1 MISKCH
7 SIRGRR
13 FLKPLA
19 LLLAVVLLPASLAG
33 QGTAPSVHERLQL
46 LEQVWRAI
54 DERYYDRNF
63 HGVDWGEKLRS
74 MRPLVEQADDLPSV
88 YRVLRRMVAS
98 LADAHTRIYSPEDA
112 FDRNR
117 PAGITTGVSVR
128 SIEGVPIITWV
139 EPGSE
144 GAKQGLKPGMR
155 VQKIDGRPIAV
166 ALAAAREDVGPSS
179 TPLAREVLSFERI
192 FYGPRDTT
200 LELEVER
207 PDSEVVHA
215 LLRRRFAEFQRRVIS
230 RKLPNDIGY
239 IEVTGFA
246 PEIEREFDAA
256 IAANQ
261 ESKGLI
267 IDLRNNGGGFV
278 TTVTRLASHFFA
290 RETDLG
296 VFTTRQGRA
305 MPRRTDR
312 VRNIYRGPVVV
323 LVSART
329 ASGAE
334 MFAAAMQER
343 KRARILG
350 TSSSTCGCLVGV
362 SRSVNLPDGG
372 RLNVSDTDFRTAR
385 GTRVEGVGVIPD
397 ERIEL
402 TIADLRDGRD
412 LALERSVSFL
422 SHLELPPDADLS
434 IERSNR

>member
-1 MISKCH
+1 MISKYH
-7 SIRGRR
+7 NISRSAR
-13 FLKPLA
+13 KPLV
-19 LLLAVVLLPASLAG
+19 LLLVLILLPAPLPG
-33 QGTAPSVHERLQL
+33 QDTTINARERLTL
-46 LEQVWRAI
+46 LDQVWRAV
-54 DERYYDRNF
+54 DERYYDRTF
-63 HGVDWGEKLRS
+63 HGINWDEKLRET
-74 MRPLVEQADDLPSV
+74 RPLIEQAQDRQTV
-88 YRVLRRMVAS
+88 YRILRRMVAS
-98 LADAHTRIYSPEDA
+98 IGDAHTRIYTPEDA

-117 PAGITTGVSVR
+117 PSGISTGVSVR
-128 SIEGVPIITWV
+128 AIEGVPVITSV

-144 GAKQGLKPGMR
+144 AAKAGLKPGMEVRR
-155 VQKIDGRPIAV
+155 VDGRPIAL

-179 TPLAREVLSFERI
+179 TPLSREVLSYERI
-192 FYGPRDTT
+192 FYGPRNTT
-200 LELEVER
+200 LEVEAER
-207 PDSEVVHA
+207 GDSQVIHA
-215 LLRRRFAEFQRRVIS
+215 TLRRRFVEFQRRVIS

-278 TTVTRLASHFFA
+278 STVTRLASHFFA
-290 RETDLG
+290 KETDLG
-296 VFTTRQGRA
+296 VFMTRQGKA

-312 VRNIYRGPVVV
+312 LRNVYRGPVVV

-362 SRSVNLPDGG
+362 SRSVNLADGG

-402 TIADLRDGRD
+402 TIADLREGRD
-412 LALERSVSFL
+412 RALERSLSFL
-422 SHLELPPDADLS
+422 SQLELAPDADLS

>member
-1 MISKCH
+1 MISKYHNICQ
-7 SIRGRR
+7 SAR
-13 FLKPLA
+13 KPLA
-19 LLLAVVLLPASLAG
+19 LVLALILLPMSLLG
-33 QGTAPSVHERLQL
+33 QDAAISARERVQL
-46 LEQVWRAI
+46 LDQVWRAI
-54 DERYYDRNF
+54 DERYYDRAF
-63 HGVDWGEKLRS
+63 HGVNWEEKLKT
-74 MRPLVEQADDLPSV
+74 MRPLVEQAENRPAV
-88 YRVLRRMVAS
+88 YRILRRMVAS
-98 LADAHTRIYSPEDA
+98 LGDAHTRIYTPEDA

-117 PAGITTGVSVR
+117 PSGISTGVSVR
-128 SIEGVPIITWV
+128 SIEGVPIITSV
-139 EPGSE
+139 EAGSE
-144 GAKQGLKPGMR
+144 GAKAGLKPGMKLQR
-155 VQKIDGRPIAV
+155 IDGRPIAL

-200 LELEVER
+200 LEVDAER
-207 PDSEVVHA
+207 ADSEVVHA
-215 LLRRRFAEFQRRVIS
+215 TLRRRFVEFQRRVIS
-230 RKLPNDIGY
+230 RQLPNEIGY

-261 ESKGLI
+261 DSKGLI

-278 TTVTRLASHFFA
+278 STVTRLASHFFA

-296 VFTTRQGRA
+296 VFTTRQGKA

-312 VRNIYRGPVVV
+312 LRNVYRGPVVV

-350 TSSSTCGCLVGV
+350 TSPSTCGCLVGV

-402 TIADLRDGRD
+402 TISDLREGRD
-412 LALERSVSFL
+412 RALERSLSFL